1 MGHPGPGLGRG
12 NRGSHRGQCVVLTG
26 FLRRESPI
34 SVTLEH
40 DYSAQI
46 FPECSDWAL
55 FLILKVQKNTKGKN
69 HNSHFFGALK
79 HTICVKNAE
88 ILPLSQE
95 VNTVHLVPIFL
106 DGQMRHLLI
115 FFFFLTTIKKKDG
128 ILLAAWATSSPPS
141 AEDGSE
147 RPAIS
152 PQGLLAKKASRG
164 CASQPVR
171 KGMFQTLITKLLT
184 SSKSLHWANY
194 YMNTKVQAT

>member
-115 FFFFLTTIKKKDG
+115 FFFFLNNNKKKRWHPVG
-128 ILLAAWATSSPPS
+128 SLGNLKPTICRGRLRETSHLPT
-141 AEDGSE
+141 G
-147 RPAIS
+147 PAGKEGL
-152 PQGLLAKKASRG
+152 QGLRLTT
-164 CASQPVR
+164 SQKRNVPDTDH
-171 KGMFQTLITKLLT
+171 KT
-184 SSKSLHWANY
+184 SD
-194 YMNTKVQAT
+194 VI